1 MKNRGIKRVKKVI
14 KVGVA
19 VLSYDGQKYLWESDW
34 LRTSLI
40 EVEGILEGQLKKQ
53 FWLKPYESDL
63 VFFWVMIPKAGRNSR
78 RNSCKVSQDITCE

>member
-14 KVGVA
+14 KAEVA

-40 EVEGILEGQLKKQ
+40 EVEGILEGQL
-53 FWLKPYESDL
+53 
-63 VFFWVMIPKAGRNSR
+63 
-78 RNSCKVSQDITCE
+78 